1 MTQPMSARTAHR
13 LQPRRV
19 ADSGRRL
26 RVVAPPA
33 SRGNGWFFLLCAV
46 LLLGGTLGVLVLN
59 TTMAKGA
66 YTMRDLGR
74 QSDELA
80 DTQDALR
87 QSVQA
92 VSGPGP
98 LARRARELGMVPAGS
113 AAFLRLSDGAVLGV
127 PEPAAPDQTFRVVT
141 ETSPPP
147 SAPRPAARSSAPA
160 APGPSPSASRSQKPR
175 PSQSASPSPSR
186 KPSPSP
192 SPSQKPS
199 PSGAP

>member
-1 MTQPMSARTAHR
+1 MSQPASARTAHR
-13 LQPRRV
+13 ASPRRT
-19 ADSGRRL
+19 ADPGRRL
-26 RVVAPPA
+26 RVIAPPA
-33 SRGNGWFFLLCAV
+33 SRGNGWFFLLCAL

-59 TTMAKGA
+59 TAMAKGA

-80 DTQDALR
+80 DTQDALG

-127 PEPAAPDQTFRVVT
+127 AQPAVADRTFRVVT
-141 ETSPPP
+141 ESSVPASPV
-147 SAPRPAARSSAPA
+147 RPAASATLS
-160 APGPSPSASRSQKPR
+160 PGPSPSTSAKP
-175 PSQSASPSPSR
+175 APSPSR
-186 KPSPSP
+186 PAKPSPKPKPPPKPSPSP
-192 SPSQKPS
+192 SPS
-199 PSGAP
+199 GAP

>member
-1 MTQPMSARTAHR
+1 MTQPVSARTAYR
-13 LQPRRV
+13 AQPRRTTG
-19 ADSGRRL
+19 SGRRL

-33 SRGNGWFFLLCAV
+33 SRGNGWFFLVCAT

-66 YTMRDLGR
+66 YTMRDLQR
-74 QSDELA
+74 RSDELA

-87 QSVQA
+87 QSVQG

-127 PEPAAPDQTFRVVT
+127 PQPAVADQTFRVVT
-141 ETSPPP
+141 EP
-147 SAPRPAARSSAPA
+147 SAPA
-160 APGPSPSASRSQKPR
+160 AAARPPAPSTTRPSPS
-175 PSQSASPSPSR
+175 PSGGPPPSASPSPSSGPPSSGA
-186 KPSPSP
+186 PSPSA
-192 SPSQKPS
+192 SPT